1 LYFIISFIGQ
11 YLYFPTEK
19 CKKIGYFPTEKRKL
33 YKVIFPIKSMKEE
46 IKKTI
51 IKYKENLP
59 KTIYE
64 RELKVQE
71 MKFDKAIVIV
81 GPRRAGKSYF
91 VYSLAKKEDS
101 SIIINFEDALISRIK
116 KDSLNEIV
124 ECSKELFGIKKFIF
138 YFDEIQNV
146 IGWENFII
154 SLLNEHY
161 KIYIT
166 GSNSRLLSK
175 EIATSLRGKAISYLM
190 LPFSFKEYLK
200 LKNIEIEKNFEY
212 GNKVFEIKKHF
223 DIFMKEGGFPE
234 IVLSDSMELKN
245 RIINNYRDSVLY
257 KDLVD
262 RLNFKNIDLVEV
274 TINYF
279 MNLFSNVFSI
289 SKFENYL
296 KSINI
301 GYSLEDIYRI
311 IRALEDVFLTG
322 YVKQYFKSHKKR
334 EISKSKV
341 YLFDTSYITFLSKE
355 SEDHGRIL
363 ENLVFIELFRRQK
376 EIENKNIFYHIS
388 DSNRECDFI
397 IKNRESLEAIQVCYD
412 LNEKNRDREINGL
425 IDALE
430 KFELKSGIILTL
442 DQQEKIKVKDKTINV
457 LPVWKWLLAN

>member
-1 LYFIISFIGQ
+1 
-11 YLYFPTEK
+11 
-19 CKKIGYFPTEKRKL
+19 
-33 YKVIFPIKSMKEE
+33 MKEE

-59 KTIYE
+59 KTIYK
-64 RELKVQE
+64 RELEIQK

-91 VYSLAKKEDS
+91 LYNLAKNEDNP
-101 SIIINFEDALISRIK
+101 IIINFEDGLISNIK
-116 KDSLNEIV
+116 KENLNEIV
-124 ECSKELFGIKKFIF
+124 ECSKELFGVKKFVF
-138 YFDEIQNV
+138 YFDEMQNV

-161 KIYIT
+161 KVYIT

-175 EIATSLRGKAISYLM
+175 DIATSLRGKAISYLM
-190 LPFSFKEYLK
+190 LPLSFKEYLK
-200 LKNIEIEKNFEY
+200 LKNIKIEKNLEY
-212 GNKVFEIKKHF
+212 SNKVFEVKKHF
-223 DIFMKEGGFPE
+223 NTFMKEGGFPE
-234 IVLSDSMELKN
+234 IALSDSMELKN
-245 RIINNYRDSVLY
+245 KLINNYRDSVLY

-262 RLNFKNIDLVEV
+262 RLNLKNIDLVEI

-279 MNLFSNVFSI
+279 MNLFGNIFSI
-289 SKFENYL
+289 SKFEDYL
-296 KSINI
+296 KSNKIS
-301 GYSLEDIYRI
+301 YSLEDVYKI
-311 IRALEDVFLTG
+311 IRALEDVFLAG

-355 SEDHGRIL
+355 SEDYGRIL

-376 EIENKNIFYHIS
+376 DIENKNIFYHIS

-397 IKNRESLEAIQVCYD
+397 VKNKESFEAIQVCYNI
-412 LNEKNRDREINGL
+412 NEKNKNREINGL

-430 KFELKSGIILTL
+430 KFKLKNGMILTL
-442 DQQEKIKVKDKTINV
+442 DQQEEIKIKDKTVKI
-457 LPVWKWLLAN
+457 LPVWKWLLNIRIPLVY

>member
-1 LYFIISFIGQ
+1 
-11 YLYFPTEK
+11 
-19 CKKIGYFPTEKRKL
+19 
-33 YKVIFPIKSMKEE
+33 
-46 IKKTI
+46 
-51 IKYKENLP
+51 
-59 KTIYE
+59 
-64 RELKVQE
+64 
-71 MKFDKAIVIV
+71 
-81 GPRRAGKSYF
+81 
-91 VYSLAKKEDS
+91 
-101 SIIINFEDALISRIK
+101 
-116 KDSLNEIV
+116 
-124 ECSKELFGIKKFIF
+124 
-138 YFDEIQNV
+138 
-146 IGWENFII
+146 
-154 SLLNEHY
+154 
-161 KIYIT
+161 
-166 GSNSRLLSK
+166 
-175 EIATSLRGKAISYLM
+175 
-190 LPFSFKEYLK
+190 
-200 LKNIEIEKNFEY
+200 
-212 GNKVFEIKKHF
+212 
-223 DIFMKEGGFPE
+223 
-234 IVLSDSMELKN
+234 MELKN

>member
-1 LYFIISFIGQ
+1 
-11 YLYFPTEK
+11 
-19 CKKIGYFPTEKRKL
+19 
-33 YKVIFPIKSMKEE
+33 MKEE

-51 IKYKENLP
+51 VKYRENLP
-59 KTIYE
+59 KNIYG
-64 RELKVQE
+64 RELEIQE

-91 VYSLAKKEDS
+91 LYNLAKREENP
-101 SIIINFEDALISRIK
+101 IIINFEDALVSSIK
-116 KDSLNEIV
+116 KDKLLDIL
-124 ECSKELFGIKKFIF
+124 ECSKELFGIKKFVF

-161 KIYIT
+161 KVYIT

-190 LPFSFKEYLK
+190 LPLSFEEYLK
-200 LKNIEIEKNFEY
+200 IKNIEIEKNLEY
-212 GNKVFEIKKHF
+212 SNKVFEIKKHF
-223 DIFMKEGGFPE
+223 NSFMKDGGFPE
-234 IVLSDSMELKN
+234 IVLSDSAELKN
-245 RIINNYRDSVLY
+245 KIINSYRDSVLY

-262 RLNFKNIDLVEV
+262 RLNLKNIDLVET

-279 MNLFSNVFSI
+279 MNLFGNVFSI
-289 SKFENYL
+289 SKFEEHL
-296 KSINI
+296 KSNKIS
-301 GYSLEDIYRI
+301 YSLEDVYKI

-355 SEDHGRIL
+355 SEDYGRIL

-376 EIENKNIFYHIS
+376 DIENKNIFYYVS
-388 DSNRECDFI
+388 DYNRECDFI
-397 IKNRESLEAIQVCYD
+397 IKNKGLQEAIQVCYT
-412 LNEKNRDREINGL
+412 LNEKNKDREINGL

-430 KFELKSGIILTL
+430 KFNLNRGIILTL
-442 DQQEKIKVKDKTINV
+442 DQQDEIKIKDKIINV
-457 LPVWKWLLAN
+457 IPIWKWLLEEK

>member
-1 LYFIISFIGQ
+1 
-11 YLYFPTEK
+11 
-19 CKKIGYFPTEKRKL
+19 
-33 YKVIFPIKSMKEE
+33 MKEE

-51 IKYKENLP
+51 MKYRENLP
-59 KTIYE
+59 KNILG
-64 RELKVQE
+64 REIKIQE
-71 MKFDKAIVIV
+71 MKFDKAIVVV

-91 VYSLAKKEDS
+91 LYGLAKREDEP
-101 SIIINFEDALISRIK
+101 IIIDFEDALVSSIK
-116 KDSLNEIV
+116 KDSLNEIT
-124 ECSKELFGIKKFIF
+124 ECAKELFGIKNFVF

-161 KIYIT
+161 KVYIT

-200 LKNIEIEKNFEY
+200 LKNIRVVKNLEY
-212 GNKVFEIKKHF
+212 GNKVFEVKKHF
-223 DIFMKEGGFPE
+223 NIFMKEGGFPE
-234 IVLSDSMELKN
+234 MVLSDSMELKN
-245 RIINNYRDSVLY
+245 KIINNYRDSVLY

-262 RLNFKNIDLVEV
+262 RLNFRNIDLLEV

-279 MNLFSNVFSI
+279 MNLFGNVFSI
-289 SKFENYL
+289 SRFEDYL
-296 KSINI
+296 KSNKVS
-301 GYSLEDIYRI
+301 YSLEDIYRI

-355 SEDHGRIL
+355 SEDFGRIL

-376 EIENKNIFYHIS
+376 DVENKNIFYFIS
-388 DSNRECDFI
+388 DSNKECDFI
-397 IKNRESLEAIQVCYD
+397 VKNRESLEAIQVCYN
-412 LNEKNRDREINGL
+412 LNEKNKDREIGGL
-425 IDALE
+425 NDALE
-430 KFELKSGIILTL
+430 KFKLNEGIIITF
-442 DQQEKIKVKDKTINV
+442 DQEDEIRLKGKLIKVI
-457 LPVWKWLLAN
+457 PVWKWLLAN